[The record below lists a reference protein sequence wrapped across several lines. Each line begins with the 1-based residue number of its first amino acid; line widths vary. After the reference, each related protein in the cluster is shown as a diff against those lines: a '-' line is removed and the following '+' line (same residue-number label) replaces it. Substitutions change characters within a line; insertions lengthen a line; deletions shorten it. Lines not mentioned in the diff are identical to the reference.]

1 MSANKFSSMTAFLSL
16 GGNLGNTREI
26 FEQTYPLIEKKIGC
40 IQQKSSLY
48 QTAAWGMT
56 DQADF
61 LNQVIEV
68 DTTQNPEEILRNL
81 LAIEAH
87 FGRIRDVRWGPRSI
101 DLDILL
107 MEDLQFKSESLELP
121 HPRMQ
126 DRKFILI
133 PLAEIAPDV
142 LHPALQKTTKELLA
156 HTTDTSTVTLIQNL

>member
-1 MSANKFSSMTAFLSL
+1 MTAFLSL

-26 FEQTYPLIEKKIGC
+26 FEQTYPWIEKKIGH
-40 IQQKSSLY
+40 IRQKSSLY

-68 DTTQNPEEILRNL
+68 ETTLAPVAILTQL
-81 LAIEAH
+81 LAIEQL
-87 FGRIRDVRWGPRSI
+87 FGRVRDVRWGPRSI
-101 DLDILL
+101 DLDLL
-107 MEDLQFKSESLELP
+107 LQGDVQLKTELLEVP

-133 PLAEIAPDV
+133 PLVEIAPDV
-142 LHPALQKTTKELLA
+142 LHPGLGLTSEALLKATK
-156 HTTDTSTVTLIQNL
+156 DSSSVTLIQNP

>member
-1 MSANKFSSMTAFLSL
+1 MTAFLSL

-26 FEQTYPLIEKKIGC
+26 FEQSYPLIEKKIGR
-40 IQQKSSLY
+40 ILQKSSLY

-68 DTTQNPEEILRNL
+68 ETTLDPEAILSQL
-81 LAIEAH
+81 LAIEKV
-87 FGRIRDVRWGPRSI
+87 FGRIREVKWGPRNI
-101 DLDILL
+101 DLDLL
-107 MEDLQFKSESLELP
+107 LVGEAQLNTTQLTLP

-133 PLAEIAPDV
+133 PLVEIAPDV
-142 LHPALQKTTKELLA
+142 LHPALHETAKGLLA
-156 HTTDTSTVTLIQNL
+156 NTTDTSTVTLIQHQ

>member
-1 MSANKFSSMTAFLSL
+1 MTAFLSL

-26 FEQTYPLIEKKIGC
+26 FEQTYPWIEKKIGHVR
-40 IQQKSSLY
+40 QKSSLY

-68 DTTQNPEEILRNL
+68 ETTLAPEAILTQL
-81 LAIEAH
+81 LAIEQL
-87 FGRIRDVRWGPRSI
+87 FGRVRDVRWGPRSI
-101 DLDILL
+101 DLDLL
-107 MEDLQFKSESLELP
+107 LQGDVQLKTELLEVP

-133 PLAEIAPDV
+133 PLVEIAPDV
-142 LHPALQKTTKELLA
+142 LHPGLGLTSEALLKATK
-156 HTTDTSTVTLIQNL
+156 DSSSVTLIQNP

>member
-1 MSANKFSSMTAFLSL
+1 MTAFLSL

-26 FEQTYPLIEKKIGC
+26 FEQTYPWIEKKIGH
-40 IQQKSSLY
+40 IRQKSSLY

-68 DTTQNPEEILRNL
+68 ETTLVPEAILTQL
-81 LAIEAH
+81 LAIEQL
-87 FGRIRDVRWGPRSI
+87 FGRMRDVRWGPRSI
-101 DLDILL
+101 DLDLL
-107 MEDLQFKSESLELP
+107 LQDDVQLKTELLEVP

-133 PLAEIAPDV
+133 PLVEIAPDV
-142 LHPALQKTTKELLA
+142 LHPGLGLTSEALLKATK
-156 HTTDTSTVTLIQNL
+156 DSSSVTLIQNP

>member
-1 MSANKFSSMTAFLSL
+1 MTAFLSL

-26 FEQTYPLIEKKIGC
+26 FEQTYPWIEKKIGH
-40 IQQKSSLY
+40 IRQKSSLY

-68 DTTQNPEEILRNL
+68 ETTLVPEAILTQL
-81 LAIEAH
+81 LAIEQL
-87 FGRIRDVRWGPRSI
+87 FGRVRDVRWGPRSI
-101 DLDILL
+101 DLDLL
-107 MEDLQFKSESLELP
+107 LQDDVQLKTELLEVP

-133 PLAEIAPDV
+133 PLVEIAPDV
-142 LHPALQKTTKELLA
+142 LHPGLGLTSEALLKATK
-156 HTTDTSTVTLIQNL
+156 DSSSVTLIQNP